1 MILCNSPHTVLAV
14 VIVFVQFVVVVVV
27 VVGMKLKQSP
37 YFLHKNLSFF
47 SV

>member
-27 VVGMKLKQSP
+27 VGMKLKQSP